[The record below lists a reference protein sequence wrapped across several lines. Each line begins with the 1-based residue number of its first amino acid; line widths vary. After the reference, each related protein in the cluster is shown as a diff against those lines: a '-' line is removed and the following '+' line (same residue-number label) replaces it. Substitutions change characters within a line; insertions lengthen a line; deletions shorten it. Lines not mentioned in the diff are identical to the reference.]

1 MLVWL
6 LLRLKYIT
14 LIIHPPLLVSI
25 YCPFI
30 SSLPGRCIASQASLL
45 PTFICRSSA
54 LLLLGY
60 GSDFRAG
67 SWIDCWFYPKYPC
80 FVYIAVFPD
89 LHLSQCLFQKS
100 VTRFPHLLLVTLSCP
115 GVLSTLLCCLQMTV
129 TWSGS
134 TWSTSSASRAGSRAS
149 LLSRL
154 ILRSSR
160 PST

>member
-1 MLVWL
+1 MASA
-6 LLRLKYIT
+6 KIEIHYFI
-14 LIIHPPLLVSI
+14 IIHPPHLVSI

-30 SSLPGRCIASQASLL
+30 SSLPGRCLASQASLL
-45 PTFICRSSA
+45 PTFKCKSLCSS
-54 LLLLGY
+54 LSY

-80 FVYIAVFPD
+80 FVYIAVFPE

-100 VTRFPHLLLVTLSCP
+100 VARFPHLLLVTL
-115 GVLSTLLCCLQMTV
+115 QMTV
-129 TWSGS
+129 TWPGS
-134 TWSTSSASRAGSRAS
+134 TWRTGMASRAGSRAS

-154 ILRSSR
+154 ILRGSR

>member
-80 FVYIAVFPD
+80 FVYIAVFSE

-100 VTRFPHLLLVTLSCP
+100 VARFPHLLLVTL
-115 GVLSTLLCCLQMTV
+115 QMTV
-129 TWSGS
+129 TWPGS
-134 TWSTSSASRAGSRAS
+134 TWRTGISSRAGSRAS

-154 ILRSSR
+154 ILRGSR